1 MNITQAQVG
10 YDIYPL
16 AEGQPLPISVGQ
28 TLRVFFAFG
37 YKVAETTTVP
47 VWASLYRRI
56 PWLDRMEA
64 AQSKSFIT
72 LDKAVDWQTYQG
84 QIDIAIGNVSAGVY
98 GLIVELP
105 GFKDAEATVDDC
117 IEVAASPGITEWMGP
132 LMMIAMLGMVMPM
145 VGEGMEE

>member
-16 AEGQPLPISVGQ
+16 AEGQPLPISIGQ
-28 TLRVFFAFG
+28 ALRVFFTFG

-72 LDKAVDWQTYQG
+72 LDQAVDWQTYQG
-84 QIDIAIGNVSAGVY
+84 QIDIPIGNVSPGVY

-105 GFKDAEATVDDC
+105 GFKDAEATIDDC

-132 LMMIAMLGMVMPM
+132 LMMLAMLGMVMPM